1 MTFTQLINSPREI
14 RSLLL
19 AVAGLLALLA
29 MPARCHA
36 EAHGEAAEAEH
47 VEIEPGGFKLG
58 EFSVLNV
65 HHAEGLKSKVLFTLY
80 VEIEEG
86 AEEEFA
92 AAWGD
97 CQRRFEDQVLTTVRM
112 CELAEFQEADLHRF
126 RRRLIVRLRRT
137 LPELPLSDLYITD
150 FRHFVM

>member
-1 MTFTQLINSPREI
+1 MTFANLFNSPRGI
-14 RSLLL
+14 RLLL
-19 AVAGLLALLA
+19 VAVAGCLAL
-29 MPARCHA
+29 PARCQA

-47 VEIEPGGFKLG
+47 VAIEPGGFKLG

-86 AEEEFA
+86 AEHEFE
-92 AAWGD
+92 AAWAH

-112 CELAEFQEADLHRF
+112 CELTEFQEADLHRF

-137 LPELPLSDLYITD
+137 LPELPLSELYITD

>member
-1 MTFTQLINSPREI
+1 MTF
-14 RSLLL
+14 LLL
-19 AVAGLLALLA
+19 YKLLRHWRPLLLVAAGCLAL
-29 MPARCHA
+29 PAYCQA
-36 EAHGEAAEAEH
+36 EAHGEAAEAEA
-47 VEIEPGGFKLG
+47 VTIEPGGFKLG

-86 AEEEFA
+86 AEQKFA
-92 AAWGD
+92 HAWAD

-112 CELAEFQEADLHRF
+112 CELADFQEPDLHRF

-137 LPELPLSDLYITD
+137 VPELPLSELYITD

>member
-1 MTFTQLINSPREI
+1 MTFAQLLNPQRAIWL
-14 RSLLL
+14 LLL
-19 AVAGLLALLA
+19 AVVGLLAL
-29 MPARCHA
+29 PARCQA
-36 EAHGEAAEAEH
+36 EAHGEAAEAEA
-47 VEIEPGGFKLG
+47 VAIEPGGFKLG

-86 AEEEFA
+86 AEEKFA
-92 AAWGD
+92 HAWTD

-112 CELAEFQEADLHRF
+112 CELADFQEPDLHRF

-137 LPELPLSDLYITD
+137 LPDLPLSDLYITD